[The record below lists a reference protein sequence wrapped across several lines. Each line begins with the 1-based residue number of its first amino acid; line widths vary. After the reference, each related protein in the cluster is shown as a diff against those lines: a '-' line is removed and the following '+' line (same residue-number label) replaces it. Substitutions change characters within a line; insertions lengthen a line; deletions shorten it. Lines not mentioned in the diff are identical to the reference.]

1 VAAEDLVM
9 VPRRHSAA
17 TAGRTNARR
26 FLLAAAAVVMAGS
39 LVIAGNEARVAVTEA
54 GGAYTVSASFVV
66 NEPPDVV
73 MAVLT
78 DYGRIPNYMPDVEIS
93 RVLERTPTGALI
105 EQQAVSKFMMFSK
118 RVHLVLDVR
127 EGAGEVHFRDR
138 CGKSFAAYEGA
149 WIVTQQDSVT
159 VVDYYLS
166 ARPSFDVPAFV
177 LKRLLK
183 RDAGELIDRVKGE
196 IKARANWK

>member
-1 VAAEDLVM
+1 M

-39 LVIAGNEARVAVTEA
+39 LVIAGSSSDNETRVAVTEA
-54 GGAYTVSASFVV
+54 DGVYTVSASFAV
-66 NEPPDVV
+66 NDPPDAV
-73 MAVLT
+73 MTVLT
-78 DYGRIPNYMPDVEIS
+78 DYARIPNYMPGVEIS

-127 EGAGEVHFRDR
+127 EGLGEVHFRDR

-149 WIVTQQDSVT
+149 WIVSQQDSVT

-166 ARPSFDVPAFV
+166 ARPSFDVPSFV
-177 LKRLLK
+177 LKHLLR
-183 RDAGELIDRVKGE
+183 RDASDLIDRIKAE
-196 IKARANWK
+196 ITARANVRK